1 VIVIRH
7 VRQAATERLKET
19 AASVGSEGISASP
32 EALPIRDQTTY
43 HGFRSA
49 DATDHRGFHLF

>member
-19 AASVGSEGISASP
+19 AASVDSEGISASP
-32 EALPIRDQTTY
+32 EALPIRDQTT
-43 HGFRSA
+43 
-49 DATDHRGFHLF
+49 